1 MADDFTVVI
10 MKVLFLTR
18 YGRLGAS
25 SRQRGF
31 LYLDELRDAGIT
43 ADVCPFLDDEYILNL
58 YAGRATSLP
67 LILRSYAARLM
78 ALLQRHGYDLLW
90 IEKEALPWI
99 PAWAELVLLRM
110 VGTKIVVDYDD
121 AVFHTYD
128 QHRNRFVRKLLG
140 FKIDRIMSIADLV
153 IVGNSYLGLRAK
165 AAGARAVVE
174 LPTVVDLRSYPD
186 PVLARADDE
195 GPFTLGWI
203 GSPLTSAY
211 LEPLRPALT
220 ALMAQLSLR
229 IILIGGEA
237 GALTGLPVEQ
247 VAWSADTEAVELARC
262 DVGIMPLPDL
272 PWERGKCGYKLIQY
286 MASALPVVA
295 SPVGV
300 NREIVVPG
308 ETGFLAE
315 TESDWISSLFRL
327 AQAPQLCRKMGI
339 AGRQRAETH
348 YSLEVTAPKLI
359 ELLCSVGA
367 ASLRRRRSVATGRD
381 VMRDPVTRRRF

>member
-1 MADDFTVVI
+1 
-10 MKVLFLTR
+10 
-18 YGRLGAS
+18 
-25 SRQRGF
+25 
-31 LYLDELRDAGIT
+31 
-43 ADVCPFLDDEYILNL
+43 
-58 YAGRATSLP
+58 
-67 LILRSYAARLM
+67 M

-99 PAWAELVLLRM
+99 PAWAELVLLKM

-165 AAGARAVVE
+165 AAGACAVVE

-203 GSPLTSAY
+203 GSPLTSSY

-229 IILIGGEA
+229 IILIGGES
-237 GALTGLPVEQ
+237 GALTGLPVER

-262 DVGIMPLPDL
+262 DAGIMPLPDL

-327 AQAPQLCRKMGI
+327 AQAPQLRRKMGI

-359 ELLCSVGA
+359 DLLCNVGA
-367 ASLRRRRSVATGRD
+367 ASLRRRRFPATGRD
-381 VMRDPVTRRRF
+381 VMRDPATRHWRF